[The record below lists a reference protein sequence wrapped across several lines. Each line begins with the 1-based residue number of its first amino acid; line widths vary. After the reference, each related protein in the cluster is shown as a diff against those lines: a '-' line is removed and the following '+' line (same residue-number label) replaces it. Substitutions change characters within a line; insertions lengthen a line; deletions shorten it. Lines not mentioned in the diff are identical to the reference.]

1 MHLIIIVGIVG
12 RLSADCQHF
21 DMHSNW
27 DGNTLHKLKL
37 SICPLGPL
45 FLDFRWR
52 QLKFH
57 LINCNKKLKLT
68 PGPNSHPRGGTVT
81 DESFPFDDEDKDEDD
96 EDDDYDDGKCR
107 KEGETFPPLHS

>member
-1 MHLIIIVGIVG
+1 MFDNCLTLLSSSASFVPFFISGSGMHLIIIVGIVG

-45 FLDFRWR
+45 FLDFR
-52 QLKFH
+52 
-57 LINCNKKLKLT
+57 
-68 PGPNSHPRGGTVT
+68 
-81 DESFPFDDEDKDEDD
+81 
-96 EDDDYDDGKCR
+96 
-107 KEGETFPPLHS
+107 